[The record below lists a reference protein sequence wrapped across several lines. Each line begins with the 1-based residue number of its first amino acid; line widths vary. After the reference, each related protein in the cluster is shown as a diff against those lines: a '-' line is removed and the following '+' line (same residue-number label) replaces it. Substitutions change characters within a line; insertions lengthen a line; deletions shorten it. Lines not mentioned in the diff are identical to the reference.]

1 MLIFVQCVRKGKTMT
16 KEEYVE
22 QELDIVWEDSKFIL
36 QVLRE
41 YFWNNIKDLSDEE
54 FKQYLIE
61 NGWDLDNEE

>member
-1 MLIFVQCVRKGKTMT
+1 MT

-22 QELDIVWEDSKFIL
+22 QELDTIWDDSKFIL

-54 FKQYLIE
+54 VRESKVDTSKQ
-61 NGWDLDNEE
+61 DEEVK

>member
-1 MLIFVQCVRKGKTMT
+1 MT

-54 FKQYLIE
+54 FNQYLIE
-61 NGWDLDNEE
+61 HGYEERINND